1 MRKVIYK
8 VSLLNCFIFE
18 TGMAQET
25 SSALIELN
33 PLLMVNQG
41 FGINYELNIFENHF
55 IGTDIEFYKQNP
67 FSSDSVQTKREIFSI
82 VPKWH
87 YYIFSKNPLGLFIGL
102 KARVLYM
109 SEEVRDNFN
118 KIEREQINFSPAFQF
133 GYRFTNKSG
142 LTFGIYIGAGMK
154 LFYNPLNRKDLYST
168 VANNPEWIKAMN
180 YLEKNNSVLTQEFG
194 LTLGYIF

>member
-25 SSALIELN
+25 SSALIEFN

-41 FGINYELNIFENHF
+41 FGINYEHNMFENHF

-67 FSSDSVQTKREIFSI
+67 FSSNAVETKREILSI

-87 YYIFSKNPLGLFIGL
+87 YYFLSKNPLGLFIGL

-109 SEEVRDNFN
+109 SEEIRDSFN
-118 KIEREQINFSPAFQF
+118 KIERKQINISPGFQF
-133 GYRFTNKSG
+133 GYRFINQSG
-142 LTFGIYIGAGMK
+142 IIFGIYIGAGMK
-154 LFYNPLNRKDLYST
+154 LFYNPLSKKDLNST
-168 VANNPEWIKAMN
+168 VANNPEWIKGMN
-180 YLEKNNSVLTQEFG
+180 YLEKNNSVISQEFG